1 MSAPKQAI
9 RFALNF
15 FRYPYMLGSIVPS
28 SRFLV
33 DDVMARVDWEKAKV
47 VVEYG
52 PGVGTITQEVLK
64 RMRPDAR
71 LIAIELNP
79 NFFRVLEKEIQDSRF
94 KVVHGSA
101 LDVRQVLTQ
110 LNLPNADYII
120 SGIPFSTMQASLRRG
135 IAQEAR
141 QALHP
146 DGALVVYQFS
156 RVALPYL
163 ESNFTSVRKAF
174 QPWNILPAHIYY
186 CTP

>member
-1 MSAPKQAI
+1 MSAHSQAL

-15 FRYPYMLGSIVPS
+15 FRYPYMLGSLVPS

-33 DDVMARVDWEKAKV
+33 DDVMARVDWKKAKV
-47 VVEYG
+47 IVEYG

-64 RMRPDAR
+64 RMRPDAT

-79 NFFRVLEKEIQDSRF
+79 NFFRVLEEEIQDPRF
-94 KVVHGSA
+94 RVVHGSA
-101 LDVRQVLTQ
+101 LNVRQVLTE

-135 IAQEAR
+135 IAHEAR
-141 QALHP
+141 QALQP
-146 DGALVVYQFS
+146 EGALVVYQFT

-163 ESNFTSVRKAF
+163 ESNFTSVRRAF
-174 QPWNILPAHIYY
+174 QPWNILPAHIFY

>member
-1 MSAPKQAI
+1 MSAPTQAL

-15 FRYPYMLGSIVPS
+15 LRYPYMLGSVVPS

-33 DDVMARVDWEKAKV
+33 DDVMAQVNWERAKV

-52 PGVGTITQEVLK
+52 PGVGTITQEALK
-64 RMRPDAR
+64 RMRPDAT

-79 NFFRVLEKEIQDSRF
+79 NFFRFLGDEIQDPRF
-94 KVVHGSA
+94 RVVHGSA
-101 LDVRQVLTQ
+101 VDVRQVLTD
-110 LNLPNADYII
+110 LNLPQADYII
-120 SGIPFSTMQASLRRG
+120 SGIPFSSMGVPLRRS

-141 QALHP
+141 QALQP
-146 DGALVVYQFS
+146 DGALVVYQFT

-163 ESNFTSVRKAF
+163 ESNFTSVRRAF

>member
-1 MSAPKQAI
+1 MSAPKQAL

-15 FRYPYMLGSIVPS
+15 FRHPYMLGSLVPS

-33 DDVMARVDWEKAKV
+33 DDVMSQVDWDRAKV

-52 PGVGTITQEVLK
+52 PGVGTITQEALR
-64 RMRPDAR
+64 RMRPDAT

-79 NFFRVLEKEIQDSRF
+79 NFSRFLEGEIQDPRF
-94 KVVHGSA
+94 RVVHGSA
-101 LDVRQVLTQ
+101 LDVCEVLSN

-120 SGIPFSTMQASLRRG
+120 SGIPFSSMRASLRRG
-135 IAQEAR
+135 IAREAR
-141 QALHP
+141 RALKP
-146 DGALVVYQFS
+146 EGALVVYQFT

-174 QPWNILPAHIYY
+174 QPLNILPAHIFY